1 MARQYRID
9 PKLEAGDV
17 CVGTE
22 GTGTRILI
30 GAAAEPGAARTWF
43 NASKEFVA
51 LVIGKRGSGK
61 SHTLGTMVEA
71 LATTESRTLI
81 SDLNTRR
88 AVLLIDP
95 MGNFW
100 PTAIPVSADGPPK
113 VRRQWQALNDF
124 GCEPVPVSAQIWLP
138 AGFEQANDARGIKH
152 FTLQV
157 SDLDP
162 QDWADLLRVNLLR
175 DPQGFALA
183 DVHERVTQVGW
194 IDAKNKLHPPQKEYG
209 LRDLLDCLGQMRE
222 EASSEHAPQTLRALI
237 RTLEGFARMPLFS
250 GEGTP
255 LTDLLVES
263 TVSVLMLPLRVGH
276 DLRRVLTRVLIR
288 RILRER
294 ELASQIKQRL
304 DVERGNEGERAQLA
318 AALRE
323 RIPKT
328 VLAIDEAQELLGDEG
343 GEARQALEDFC
354 LLGRNYGLSL
364 ILATQRPTAG
374 AISAKVRSQVDT
386 CFVHRLLTQDD
397 IDITYKN
404 LLSPF
409 PREVRVGDRSLQYAD
424 LVRSL
429 EVGQAIVTSSTMTNA
444 AGQSVATRLVV
455 LNVRPRVT
463 VHGGEVD

>member
-1 MARQYRID
+1 MPRQFRID
-9 PKLEAGDV
+9 PRLEPGDAI
-17 CVGTE
+17 VGTE
-22 GTGTRILI
+22 GTGTRLLV
-30 GAAAEPGAARTWF
+30 GSAAEPGAQAVWF
-43 NASKEFVA
+43 NASKEFVS

-61 SHTLGTMVEA
+61 SHTLGTMIEA
-71 LATTESRTLI
+71 LATTEPQTSI
-81 SDLNTRR
+81 SNLQTRR

-100 PTAIPVSADGPPK
+100 PTAIPVTPDGPPK
-113 VRRQWQALNDF
+113 VRRQWEALREF
-124 GCEPVPVSAQIWLP
+124 GCDAVPIAAQIWLP
-138 AGFEQANDARGIKH
+138 AGFEQPTDAPGVRR
-152 FTLQV
+152 FTVQV
-157 SDLDP
+157 TDLDA
-162 QDWADLLRVNLLR
+162 QDWADLLKTNLIR
-175 DPQGFALA
+175 DPQGIALA
-183 DVHERVTQVGW
+183 EAYDRVTQLGW
-194 IDAKNKLHPPQKEYG
+194 ADKKARHPAKPNYTI
-209 LRDLLDCLGQMRE
+209 RDLIDFLSHIRE
-222 EASSEHAPQTLRALI
+222 EATGDHSPQTLRALI
-237 RTLEGFARMPLFS
+237 RTLEGFARMALFS

-255 LTDLLVES
+255 LNELLVEG

-294 ELASQIKQRL
+294 EVASQIKQRL
-304 DVERGNEGERAQLA
+304 DVERTNGDERVRLQD
-318 AALRE
+318 ALKR

-364 ILATQRPTAG
+364 ILATQRPSTG
-374 AISAKVRSQVDT
+374 AISPKVRSQVDT

-397 IDITYKN
+397 IDSTYKN
-404 LLSPF
+404 LLSAY
-409 PREVRVGDRSLQYAD
+409 PREVRAGDRALQYTD

-429 EVGQAIVTSSTMTNA
+429 EVGQAVVTSSTMTNA
-444 AGQSVATRLVV
+444 SGQPIPGRLLV

>member
-1 MARQYRID
+1 MSRQFRID
-9 PKLEAGDV
+9 PKLDFGDV
-17 CVGTE
+17 VVGTE
-22 GTGTRILI
+22 GSGTRLFV
-30 GAAAEPGAARTWF
+30 GAAAEPGAQKIWF
-43 NASKEFVA
+43 NASKEFVS

-61 SHTLGTMVEA
+61 SHTLGAMIEA
-71 LATTESRTLI
+71 LATTAAQTSI
-81 SDLNTRR
+81 SSLGTRR

-113 VRRQWQALNDF
+113 VRRQWDALQEF
-124 GCEPVPVSAQIWLP
+124 GCEAVPVSAQIWLP
-138 AGFEQANDARGIKH
+138 AGFEQATDAAGIRS

-157 SDLDP
+157 SDLDA
-162 QDWADLLRVNLLR
+162 QDWSDLLRANLVR
-175 DPQGFALA
+175 DPQGIALS
-183 DVHERVTQVGW
+183 DVYERVTELGW
-194 IDAKNKLHPPQKEYG
+194 TDNKNKFHAPTPNYG
-209 LRDLLDCLGQMRE
+209 VRELIDCLTQMRE
-222 EASSEHAPQTLRALI
+222 DPSSDHAPQTLRALI

-250 GEGTP
+250 GPGTP
-255 LTDLLVES
+255 LRELLVEGS
-263 TVSVLMLPLRVGH
+263 VAVLMLPLRVGH

-294 ELASQIKQRL
+294 ELASQIRQRL
-304 DVERGNEGERAQLA
+304 DVERSTGVERDQLID
-318 AALRE
+318 ALKQ

-364 ILATQRPTAG
+364 ILATQRPTTG
-374 AISAKVRSQVDT
+374 AISPKVRSQVDT

-397 IDITYKN
+397 IDNTYKN
-404 LLSPF
+404 LLSAY
-409 PREVRVGDRSLQYAD
+409 PREVRAGDRSLQYSD

-429 EVGQAIVTSSTMTNA
+429 EIGQAIVTSSSMTN
-444 AGQSVATRLVV
+444 GIGTLVPSRLVV
-455 LNVRPRVT
+455 VNVRPRVT

>member
-1 MARQYRID
+1 MPRQFRID
-9 PKLEAGDV
+9 PKLESGDIV
-17 CVGTE
+17 VGTD
-22 GTGTRILI
+22 GSGTRLFV
-30 GAAAEPGAARTWF
+30 GSAAEPGAQKVWF

-51 LVIGKRGSGK
+51 MVIGKRGSGK
-61 SHTLGTMVEA
+61 SHTLGTMIEA
-71 LATTESRTLI
+71 LATTEPKTAISTLE
-81 SDLNTRR
+81 TRR

-100 PTAIPVSADGPPK
+100 PTAIPVSPDGTPK
-113 VRRQWQALNDF
+113 VRKQWEALREF
-124 GCEPVPVSAQIWLP
+124 GCDPVPVSAQIWLP
-138 AGFEQANDARGIKH
+138 AGFEQATDAKGIRS

-157 SDLDP
+157 SDLDA
-162 QDWADLLRVNLLR
+162 QDWADLLKANLVR
-175 DPQGFALA
+175 DPQGIALA
-183 DVHERVTQVGW
+183 DAYDRVTQLGW
-194 IDAKNKLHPPQKEYG
+194 TDKKNKLHPPTQAYA
-209 LRDLLDCLGQMRE
+209 LRDLIDCLNQMRDD
-222 EASSEHAPQTLRALI
+222 ASSDHAPQTLRALI
-237 RTLEGFARMPLFS
+237 RTLEGFARMALFS
-250 GEGTP
+250 GQGTP
-255 LTDLLVES
+255 LTDLLLEG

-294 ELASQIKQRL
+294 ELASQIRQRL
-304 DVERGNEGERAQLA
+304 DVDRTNGTERERLAQELK
-318 AALRE
+318 R

-364 ILATQRPTAG
+364 ILATQRPTTG
-374 AISAKVRSQVDT
+374 AISPKVRSQVDT

-404 LLSPF
+404 LLSAY
-409 PREVRVGDRSLQYAD
+409 PREVRVGDRTLQYSD

-429 EVGQAIVTSSTMTNA
+429 EIGQAVVTSSSMTNA
-444 AGQSVATRLVV
+444 SGTAVPSRLVV

>member
-1 MARQYRID
+1 
-9 PKLEAGDV
+9 
-17 CVGTE
+17 
-22 GTGTRILI
+22 
-30 GAAAEPGAARTWF
+30 
-43 NASKEFVA
+43 
-51 LVIGKRGSGK
+51 
-61 SHTLGTMVEA
+61 
-71 LATTESRTLI
+71 
-81 SDLNTRR
+81 
-88 AVLLIDP
+88 
-95 MGNFW
+95 
-100 PTAIPVSADGPPK
+100 
-113 VRRQWQALNDF
+113 
-124 GCEPVPVSAQIWLP
+124 
-138 AGFEQANDARGIKH
+138 
-152 FTLQV
+152 
-157 SDLDP
+157 
-162 QDWADLLRVNLLR
+162 
-175 DPQGFALA
+175 
-183 DVHERVTQVGW
+183 
-194 IDAKNKLHPPQKEYG
+194 
-209 LRDLLDCLGQMRE
+209 MRE
-222 EASSEHAPQTLRALI
+222 EATSEHAPQTMRALI

-255 LTDLLVES
+255 LTDLLIEG

-294 ELASQIKQRL
+294 ELASQIRQRL
-304 DVERGNEGERAQLA
+304 DVERPNGAEGERLLAQLKQ
-318 AALRE
+318 

-364 ILATQRPTAG
+364 ILATQRPTTG
-374 AISAKVRSQVDT
+374 AISPKVRSQVDT

-404 LLSPF
+404 LLCAY

-429 EVGQAIVTSSTMTNA
+429 EVGQTVITSSTVTNGS
-444 AGQSVATRLVV
+444 GQPVPSRLVV

>member
-1 MARQYRID
+1 MPRQFRID
-9 PKLEAGDV
+9 PKLESGDV
-17 CVGTE
+17 IVGTD
-22 GTGTRILI
+22 GDGTRLLV
-30 GAAAEPGAARTWF
+30 GTAAEPGAQRVWF

-61 SHTLGTMVEA
+61 SHTLGTMIEA
-71 LATTESRTLI
+71 LATTATETKISTLG
-81 SDLNTRR
+81 TRR

-100 PTAIPVSADGPPK
+100 PTAIPVSSDGTPK
-113 VRRQWQALNDF
+113 VRRQWQALRDF
-124 GCEPVPVSAQIWLP
+124 GCDPVPISATIWLP
-138 AGFEQANDARGIKH
+138 SGFEQPTDAKGIRN

-157 SDLDP
+157 SDLDA
-162 QDWADLLRVNLLR
+162 QDWADLIRANLVR
-175 DPQGFALA
+175 DPQGIALA
-183 DVHERVTQVGW
+183 DAYDHVTQLGW
-194 IDAKNKLHPPQKEYG
+194 TDSKNRHRSPIRTYG
-209 LRDLLDCLGQMRE
+209 VRDLIDCLSQMRDD
-222 EASSEHAPQTLRALI
+222 AHSDHAPQTLRALI
-237 RTLEGFARMPLFS
+237 RTLEGFGRMPLFS
-250 GEGTP
+250 GQGTP
-255 LTDLLVES
+255 LTELLVEG

-294 ELASQIKQRL
+294 ELASQIRQRL
-304 DVERGNEGERAQLA
+304 DVETSVESDRERLTEALAQ
-318 AALRE
+318 

-364 ILATQRPTAG
+364 ILATQRPTTG
-374 AISAKVRSQVDT
+374 AISPKVRSQVDT

-404 LLSPF
+404 LLSAY
-409 PREVRVGDRSLQYAD
+409 PREVRAGDRSLQYAD
-424 LVRSL
+424 LVRNL
-429 EVGQAIVTSSTMTNA
+429 EIGQAVVTSSTVTN
-444 AGQSVATRLVV
+444 GNGHPIPSRLVV

>member
-1 MARQYRID
+1 MPRQFRID
-9 PKLEAGDV
+9 PKLHPGDV
-17 CVGTE
+17 VVGTE
-22 GTGTRILI
+22 GSGTRLLV
-30 GAAAEPGAARTWF
+30 GAAAEPGAEKVWF

-51 LVIGKRGSGK
+51 MVIGKRGSGK
-61 SHTLGTMVEA
+61 SHTLGAMVEA
-71 LATTESRTLI
+71 LATQEASTAI
-81 SDLNTRR
+81 SSIEAKR

-100 PTAIPVSADGPPK
+100 PTAIPVSPDGPPK
-113 VRRQWQALNDF
+113 VRKQWEALRDF
-124 GCEPVPVSAQIWLP
+124 GCDPVPVSAEIWLP
-138 AGFEQANDARGIKH
+138 AGFELPTDARGIGS
-152 FTLQV
+152 FSVRV
-157 SDLDP
+157 SDLDA
-162 QDWADLLRVNLLR
+162 QDWADLLRTNLVR
-175 DPQGFALA
+175 DPQGIALA
-183 DVHERVTQVGW
+183 DVFERVTELGW
-194 IDAKNKLHPPQKEYG
+194 TDRSNKPHPPTRNYR
-209 LRDLLDCLGQMRE
+209 LRNLIDCLNRMRDD
-222 EASSEHAPQTLRALI
+222 ASCEHAPQTMRALV

-255 LTDLLVES
+255 LTDLLTEGS
-263 TVSVLMLPLRVGH
+263 VSVLMLPLRVGH

-294 ELASQIKQRL
+294 ELASQIRQRL
-304 DVERGNEGERAQLA
+304 DVELGSTSEREHLTDE
-318 AALRE
+318 LRQ

-364 ILATQRPTAG
+364 ILATQRPTTG

-397 IDITYKN
+397 IDIAYKN
-404 LLSPF
+404 LLSPY

-424 LVRSL
+424 LVRCL
-429 EVGQAIVTSSTMTNA
+429 EVGQAVVTSSSMSN
-444 AGQSVATRLVV
+444 GSGRSVSTRLVV

-463 VHGGEVD
+463 VHGGEVE

>member
-1 MARQYRID
+1 MARQFRID
-9 PKLEAGDV
+9 PKLESGDV
-17 CVGTE
+17 IVGTE
-22 GTGTRILI
+22 GAGTRVLV
-30 GAAAEPGAARTWF
+30 GAAAEPGAQKTWF

-71 LATTESRTLI
+71 LATTEAQTSI
-81 SDLNTRR
+81 SSLETKR

-100 PTAIPVSADGPPK
+100 PTAIPVSPDGPPK

-124 GCEPVPVSAQIWLP
+124 GCEPVPITAAIWLP
-138 AGFEQANDARGIKH
+138 AGFEQTNDAKGIKS

-183 DVHERVTQVGW
+183 DVHERVTQLGW
-194 IDAKNKLHPPQKEYG
+194 VDKKNKQHPPKCDYG
-209 LRDLLDCLGQMRE
+209 VRDLLDCLTQMRDE
-222 EASSEHAPQTLRALI
+222 SSSEHAPQTLRALI

-250 GEGTP
+250 GAGTP
-255 LTDLLVES
+255 LTDLLVEGS
-263 TVSVLMLPLRVGH
+263 VAVLMLPLRVGH

-304 DVERGNEGERAQLA
+304 DVERSTDGDRDQLLE
-318 AALRE
+318 ALGK

-364 ILATQRPTAG
+364 ILATQRPTTG

-397 IDITYKN
+397 IEITYKN

-429 EVGQAIVTSSTMTNA
+429 EVGQAVVTSSSMTNS
-444 AGQSVATRLVV
+444 AGQSVASRLVV

>member
-1 MARQYRID
+1 MPKQFRID
-9 PKLEAGDV
+9 PKLEPGDV
-17 CVGTE
+17 VVGTDGS
-22 GTGTRILI
+22 GTSLLV
-30 GAAAEPGAARTWF
+30 GAAAEPGAQNVWF

-71 LATTESRTLI
+71 LATTEARTSI
-81 SDLNTRR
+81 STLETRR

-100 PTAIPVSADGPPK
+100 PTAIPVSSDGPPK
-113 VRRQWQALNDF
+113 VRRQWEAVQAF
-124 GCEPVPVSAQIWLP
+124 GCGVVPISAQIWLP
-138 AGFEQANDARGIKH
+138 AGFEQPTDAKGIRN

-157 SDLDP
+157 SDLDA
-162 QDWADLLRVNLLR
+162 QDWADLLKANLVR
-175 DPQGFALA
+175 DPQGIALA
-183 DVHERVTQVGW
+183 DVYDRVTDLGW
-194 IDAKNKLHPPQKEYG
+194 TDKKNKFHPPKDDYT
-209 LRDLLDCLGQMRE
+209 LRDMIDCVTQMRE
-222 EASSEHAPQTLRALI
+222 DSSTDHAAQTLRALT

-255 LTDLLVES
+255 LTDLLLEG

-294 ELASQIKQRL
+294 ELASQIRQRL
-304 DVERGNEGERAQLA
+304 DVERADDSERGLLTAE
-318 AALRE
+318 LRE

-364 ILATQRPTAG
+364 ILATQRPTTG
-374 AISAKVRSQVDT
+374 AISPKVRSQVDT

-404 LLSPF
+404 LLSAY
-409 PREVRVGDRSLQYAD
+409 PREVRVGDRSLQYPD

-429 EVGQAIVTSSTMTNA
+429 EIGQAVVTSSTMTNVT
-444 AGQSVATRLVV
+444 GQAVPSRLVV

-463 VHGGEVD
+463 VHGGEVT

>member
-1 MARQYRID
+1 MPRQYRID
-9 PKLEAGDV
+9 PRLEPGEV
-17 CVGTE
+17 TVGTD
-22 GTGTRILI
+22 GSGTRLLV
-30 GAAAEPGAARTWF
+30 GTAAEPGAPRVWF

-61 SHTLGTMVEA
+61 SHTLGGLVEA
-71 LATTESRTLI
+71 LAARDPKGSISTLE
-81 SDLNTRR
+81 TKR

-100 PTAIPVSADGPPK
+100 PTAIPVSPDGPPK
-113 VRRQWQALNDF
+113 VKRQWEALRDF
-124 GCEPVPVSAQIWLP
+124 GCDPVPVNARIWLP
-138 AGFEQANDARGIKH
+138 AGFERPTDAPGIRR
-152 FTLQV
+152 FSV
-157 SDLDP
+157 RVNDLDA
-162 QDWADLLRVNLLR
+162 QDWADLFDTNLVK
-175 DPQGFALA
+175 DPQGIALA
-183 DVHERVTQVGW
+183 DVFYRVTESGW
-194 IDAKNKLHPPQKEYG
+194 SEKTTRHPPRDRYSIA
-209 LRDLLDCLGQMRE
+209 DLLECLEHMRND
-222 EASSEHAPQTLRALI
+222 ATAHEHAPQTLRALH
-237 RTLEGFARMPLFS
+237 RTLEGYSKMPLFS

-255 LTDLLVES
+255 LTELLEAGAAS
-263 TVSVLMLPLRVGH
+263 ILMLPLRIGH

-294 ELASQIKQRL
+294 EFASQIRQRL
-304 DVERGNEGERAQLA
+304 DVEKLSNSERERLA
-318 AALRE
+318 AEVRQ

-343 GEARQALEDFC
+343 GEAKQALEDFC

-364 ILATQRPTAG
+364 ILATQRPTTG
-374 AISAKVRSQVDT
+374 ALSARVRSQVDT

-404 LLSPF
+404 LLSPY

-429 EVGQAIVTSSTMTNA
+429 EIGQALVTSSTMSNGGAA
-444 AGQSVATRLVV
+444 AGGRVV
-455 LNVRPRVT
+455 VVNVRPRVT